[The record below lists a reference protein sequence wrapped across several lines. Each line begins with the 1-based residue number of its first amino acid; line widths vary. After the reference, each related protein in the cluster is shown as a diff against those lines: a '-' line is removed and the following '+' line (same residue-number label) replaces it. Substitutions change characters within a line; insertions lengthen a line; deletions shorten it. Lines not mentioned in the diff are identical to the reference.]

1 MAEQE
6 RRSKAERRAEARVE
20 RKHAEQEAAR
30 QERRQSRRNIAV
42 TVAVVAAVALV
53 MVPAVSNWLGGGAEA
68 ESTISLEGALEA
80 RETAGC
86 EMVVDGQPLPDSTH
100 RDPATA
106 PPADVMYAN
115 ATVRP
120 THSGPH
126 FSRTNQI
133 LGGIPGDPLDER
145 STTHNLEHGAVNVWF
160 DPDTVEQGT
169 IEQMEDWMRSR
180 LDMGFESRAAGTIF
194 VSPYPDMTG
203 DASIALR
210 AWGYAL
216 NCQDWDQDVADSFLI
231 DYWGTHGEAPERS
244 MSPYPQNALGYEQSP
259 SEADDATPDEN

>member
-6 RRSKAERRAEARVE
+6 RQTKAERRAEARIE
-20 RKHAEQEAAR
+20 RKNAEQQAAR
-30 QERRQSRRNIAV
+30 RAKRQSRRNIAV
-42 TVAVVAAVALV
+42 AVAVVAAVALV
-53 MVPAVSNWLGGGAEA
+53 MVPAVSGWFGRGAEA
-68 ESTISLEGALEA
+68 GRTVSPQAAVEA

-100 RDPATA
+100 REPATA

-133 LGGIPGDPLDER
+133 LGGVPDEPLDER

-160 DPDTVEQGT
+160 DPDTVDPGT
-169 IEQMEDWMRSR
+169 VGQMEDWMRSR
-180 LDMGFESRAAGTIF
+180 LDMGFESRAGGTIF

-216 NCQDWDQDVADSFLI
+216 NCQDWDQDVADSFVI
-231 DYWGTHGEAPERS
+231 DYWGSHGEAPEGS
-244 MSPYPQNALGYEQSP
+244 MSPYPQDALGYEQSP
-259 SEADDATPDEN
+259 SESDETTPDGS